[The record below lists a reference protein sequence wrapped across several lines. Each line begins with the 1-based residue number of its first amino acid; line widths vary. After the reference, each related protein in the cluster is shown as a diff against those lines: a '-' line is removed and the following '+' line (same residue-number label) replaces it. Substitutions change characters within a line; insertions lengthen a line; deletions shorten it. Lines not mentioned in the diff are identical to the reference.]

1 MKHKYFL
8 IPSILI
14 LLTLVLGACSPQ
26 TAQGEDQDEYI
37 PTVVQDTRTI
47 VDGNIVPKESLYL
60 KFQSNGEIE
69 KIFVEEGEEVSAGTV
84 LARLSGSE
92 SLQAELKSLSA
103 ELLDTQHQLDNLT
116 ENAELKKSSAYQEL
130 LNARAAYNLA
140 EEAYDNFDEDGYQ
153 ENLDNAKIDVSEA
166 ENTVED
172 AEENLQ
178 DYSDLEDDNPTRER
192 YENELEDAQD
202 DERQTKRDQQELELT
217 FEQVKLD
224 LENAAARLDVAES
237 EYDKV
242 KDGPNKQTLELL
254 QAKLD
259 AAKAQQ
265 TALQTALDNLDL
277 KAPFD
282 GTVAE
287 IRYSENEFAAAGS
300 PAILFADF
308 SEWYVE
314 TSDLTEMD
322 VVNTSV
328 GQTVSIEADAYPGE
342 YVSGSV
348 KSINNFSEV
357 KQGDVTY
364 TARILLEKFD
374 LNLRWGMTVTVF
386 FEE

>member
-1 MKHKYFL
+1 MKKKT
-8 IPSILI
+8 IITTSILI
-14 LLTLVLGACSPQ
+14 LLSLVLGACSSK
-26 TAQGEDQDEYI
+26 TAQDDTQDDII
-37 PTVVQDTRTI
+37 PTVIQDTRTI
-47 VDGNIVPKESLYL
+47 VDGNLVPRDFIYL
-60 KFQSNGEIE
+60 KFQASGEIE
-69 KIFVEEGEEVSAGTV
+69 KILVEEGDEVTAGTI

-103 ELLDTQHQLDNLT
+103 ELLDAHHQLDNLT
-116 ENAELKKSSAYQEL
+116 EYAELDKSSAYQEL
-130 LNARAAYNLA
+130 LDAQAAYNLA
-140 EEAYDNFDEDGYQ
+140 EEAYDNFDEDRYQ
-153 ENLDNAKIDVSEA
+153 DDLDNAKIDVSEA

-178 DYSDLEDDNPTRER
+178 DYTDLEEDNPTRER

-202 DERQTKRDQQELELT
+202 DERQAKRDQQELEQT
-217 FEQVKLD
+217 FEQVKLN
-224 LENAAARLDVAES
+224 LESAAARLAAAES

-242 KDGPNKQTLELL
+242 KDGPNSQTLELL
-254 QAKLD
+254 QARIS
-259 AAKAQQ
+259 AAEAQQ
-265 TALQTALDNLDL
+265 TALQKALDNLDL
-277 KAPFD
+277 KAPFN
-282 GTVAE
+282 GTVSE
-287 IRYSENEFAAAGS
+287 IRYSEKEFAAAGS

-322 VVNTSV
+322 VVNIHI

-348 KSINNFSEV
+348 ESINNFSEI

-364 TARILLEKFD
+364 TARILLDDFD
-374 LNLRWGMTVTVF
+374 LNLRWGMTVTIF

>member
-1 MKHKYFL
+1 MKKKYLL
-8 IPSILI
+8 ITSILI
-14 LLTLVLGACSPQ
+14 LLTLTLGACSSQ
-26 TAQGEDQDEYI
+26 SVQDETSDDYI

-47 VDGNIVPKESLYL
+47 VDGNIVPKDSLYL
-60 KFQSNGEIE
+60 KFQTNGDIE
-69 KIFVEEGEEVSAGTV
+69 KIFVEEGDKVTAGTLLV
-84 LARLSGSE
+84 RLSGSE
-92 SLQAELKSLSA
+92 TLQAELKSLSA

-116 ENAELKKSSAYQEL
+116 EYAELEKSSARQEL
-130 LNARAAYNLA
+130 LDAQTAYNLA
-140 EEAYDNFDEDGYQ
+140 EEAYDNFDEDRYQ
-153 ENLDNAKIDVSEA
+153 DDLDNAKIDVSEA
-166 ENTVED
+166 ENAVED

-178 DYSDLEDDNPTRER
+178 DYTDLEEDNPTRER

-202 DERQTKRDQQELELT
+202 NERQTKRDQQELELT
-217 FEQVKLD
+217 FEQVKLN
-224 LENAAARLDVAES
+224 LESATARLTVAES

-242 KDGPNKQTLELL
+242 KNGPNSQTLELL

-259 AAKAQQ
+259 AEKAQQ
-265 TALQTALDNLDL
+265 TALQTALDNLNL

-322 VVNTSV
+322 VVNTQV

-342 YVSGSV
+342 YISGSV
-348 KSINNFSEV
+348 KSINNFSEI

-364 TARILLEKFD
+364 TARILLGKSD
-374 LNLRWGMTVTVF
+374 LNLLWGMTVTVF